1 MGWGIRA
8 VSPYIPPGLVSLGI
22 TREHPLQT
30 SLAQWRGLET
40 TVIWR
45 RRSYWVQRHDCHDGR
60 QDGTQ
65 GWRSV
70 FDPSPSPRASS
81 PTYLS
86 PPSPHLRVLCCH
98 YPDGDFPN
106 HLVAPLP
113 TGQLGHSLTP
123 LRTHHL
129 GRALLYSASVP
140 LPASL
145 PANPFPLALGKLLCP
160 RSLLWFCVLSLLIDT
175 VSWIKVTPLTPLIS
189 GLASAPITNSSQSVV
204 SHNAHGFE
212 RITLLLRSRRLRD
225 AGSTTCRSS
234 RIPIL

>member
-1 MGWGIRA
+1 MAFCVRPLA
-8 VSPYIPPGLVSLGI
+8 I
-22 TREHPLQT
+22 TPRFISDLP
-30 SLAQWRGLET
+30 
-40 TVIWR
+40 
-45 RRSYWVQRHDCHDGR
+45 
-60 QDGTQ
+60 
-65 GWRSV
+65 
-70 FDPSPSPRASS
+70 FPS
-81 PTYLS
+81 
-86 PPSPHLRVLCCH
+86 SPHLRVLCH

-129 GRALLYSASVP
+129 GRALLYWASVP

-225 AGSTTCRSS
+225 AGSTCRSS